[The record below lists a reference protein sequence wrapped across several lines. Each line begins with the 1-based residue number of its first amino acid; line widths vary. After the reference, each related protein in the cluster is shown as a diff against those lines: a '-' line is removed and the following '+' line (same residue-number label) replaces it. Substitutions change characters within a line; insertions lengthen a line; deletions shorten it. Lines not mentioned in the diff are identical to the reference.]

1 MDVGTAAGH
10 NVKSLIYQTVEMFSG
25 CLTFSP
31 CVISTSSIAAVSPAV
46 IVPSLFRIR
55 QKGYGVAK
63 GIPTLIIAVSGI
75 DDAVS
80 VAGFGIII
88 SIMLGD
94 GGELN
99 LSIFRLSANFHFNLF
114 DW

>member
-1 MDVGTAAGH
+1 MDVGAALGH
-10 NVKSLIYQTVEMFSG
+10 NVNFHNLFFLFVQFGLNSFFFSLVCYLSRN
-25 CLTFSP
+25 
-31 CVISTSSIAAVSPAV
+31 SIAAVSPAV

-94 GGELN
+94 GGELYAKERK
-99 LSIFRLSANFHFNLF
+99 LCKFVDFI
-114 DW
+114 

>member
-1 MDVGTAAGH
+1 MLFNSFLHSFG
-10 NVKSLIYQTVEMFSG
+10 Y
-25 CLTFSP
+25 LTR
-31 CVISTSSIAAVSPAV
+31 SIAAVSPAV

-80 VAGFGIII
+80 VAGFGIIM

-94 GGELN
+94 GGEWN
-99 LSIFRLSANFHFNLF
+99 GTKIYAFLSINSFMLIN
-114 DW
+114 